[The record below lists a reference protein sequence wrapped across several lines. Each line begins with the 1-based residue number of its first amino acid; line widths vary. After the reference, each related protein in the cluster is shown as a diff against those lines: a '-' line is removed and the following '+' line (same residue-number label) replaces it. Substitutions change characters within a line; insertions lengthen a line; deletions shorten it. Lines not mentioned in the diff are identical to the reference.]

1 MPKYVAMQTNCAR
14 GFYSSF
20 TSQFEHNIWGY
31 INMGI
36 FSMRIS
42 SDLKAFLEAE
52 DLDGLMEIKSKLRQ
66 LNKKDIKKIL
76 SLNLQQETPE
86 SLAQG

>member
-1 MPKYVAMQTNCAR
+1 
-14 GFYSSF
+14 
-20 TSQFEHNIWGY
+20 
-31 INMGI
+31 
-36 FSMRIS
+36 MRIS